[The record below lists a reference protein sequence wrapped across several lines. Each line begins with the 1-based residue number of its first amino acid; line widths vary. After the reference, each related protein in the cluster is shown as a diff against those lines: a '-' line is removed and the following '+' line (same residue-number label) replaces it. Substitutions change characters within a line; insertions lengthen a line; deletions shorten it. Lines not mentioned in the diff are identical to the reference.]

1 MTCEGGKVDGKFD
14 SENCETF
21 DMLIF
26 YSNEIFEFY
35 FILHVDI
42 I

>member
-1 MTCEGGKVDGKFD
+1 MTCGGGKVDGKFD
-14 SENCETF
+14 SENYETF
-21 DMLIF
+21 DMLMF
-26 YSNEIFEFY
+26 YIVPYLDIY